1 MRSNRINL
9 KFVEDMARAA
19 SGAFGSFEDIRKN
32 IKNMVREGVEQM
44 MSEMDMVTR
53 AEFER
58 VEAMAQKA
66 RTRQEELEK
75 RLAALEGKKTKGKS
89 KKTTKTKTKNKK

>member
-9 KFVEDMARAA
+9 KFVEDMARVA

-75 RLAALEGKKTKGKS
+75 RLSVLEGKKGKA
-89 KKTTKTKTKNKK
+89 KKSARSKNKK